1 MVPGATI
8 PIRNRRGKAQAQ
20 KCKIHAW
27 EMPSLQLGWSCGG
40 VGGDLRGA
48 CFISI
53 PSGISWGKQ
62 GGGSTELYCNTQAEG
77 GLEAD

>member
-27 EMPSLQLGWSCGG
+27 EMPFLLLGWSWGRWG
-40 VGGDLRGA
+40 ALRGA
-48 CFISI
+48 CFVSI

-62 GGGSTELYCNTQAEG
+62 GGGSTELYCNIQAEG